1 MPEDNP
7 GAQNS
12 MPMPVPQEY
21 APEEPPMRF
30 GSMPENQNS
39 EIFLQSE
46 MWKAIEKILEDRIP
60 MEKLKNTDLWVV
72 LSNSLKLTFLDN
84 TDLYMFNNLFE
95 AEICRYIRS
104 LPPEKQN
111 FTTHSVI
118 GQARILFE
126 ANIRRSVGTP
136 TGKIN
141 ERIAIITQNRNDTS
155 ILQAPARQRSI
166 RERIFG

>member
-7 GAQNS
+7 NAQNS
-12 MPMPVPQEY
+12 MPMPVNQEY
-21 APEEPPMRF
+21 LPEEQPQGF
-30 GSMPENQNS
+30 GHFPDNQNA

-46 MWKAIEKILEDRIP
+46 MWKAIEKILDDKIAV
-60 MEKLKNTDLWVV
+60 EKLKDSDLWVV

-84 TDLYMFNNLFE
+84 TDLYMFQNLFE
-95 AEICRYIRS
+95 AAVCQYIRS

-111 FTTHSVI
+111 FKVHCAI
-118 GQARILFE
+118 GQARMLFE

-141 ERIAIITQNRNDTS
+141 ERIAIITQNRQDTS
-155 ILQAPARQRSI
+155 ILQAPPRPRGI